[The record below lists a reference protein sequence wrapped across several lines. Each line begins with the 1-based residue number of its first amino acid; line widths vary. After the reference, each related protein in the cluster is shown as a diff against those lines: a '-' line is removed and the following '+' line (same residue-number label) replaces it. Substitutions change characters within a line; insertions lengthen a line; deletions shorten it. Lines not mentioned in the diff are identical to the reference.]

1 MFNLVL
7 TVDFES
13 LAGLRVNPL
22 AINVRLL
29 NEQRLVFQL

>member
-7 TVDFES
+7 TVDFEG
-13 LAGLRVNPL
+13 LAGLRINPF
-22 AINVRLL
+22 AIDVRFL